1 MYWPFGS
8 FLLLPALPHVS
19 IPAVPVMKPAME
31 KQVTLLAGNLE
42 ADVAEAC
49 SRNNGLL
56 AFAADDSCPEF
67 HKSPP
72 GYAAPPCRMAR
83 QILLDSEVQFV
94 RKPRT
99 RRTLRPADSSRAQI
113 RYAATQFLLVVA
125 EEVVVRAI
133 RHENLLSHVSE
144 HQATSPGS
152 RTAVGVKA
160 LDESSF
166 G

>member
-1 MYWPFGS
+1 MHWPFAS
-8 FLLLPALPHVS
+8 FLLFPALPHVS
-19 IPAVPVMKPAME
+19 IPAVTAMKPAME

-72 GYAAPPCRMAR
+72 GNAAPPCGMAR
-83 QILLDSEVQFV
+83 QILLGSEVQFV
-94 RKPRT
+94 QKPRT
-99 RRTLRPADSSRAQI
+99 RRTLRPSDSSRAQI
-113 RYAATQFLLVVA
+113 RYASIQFLLVVA

-133 RHENLLSHVSE
+133 RHEDLLTHISGHP
-144 HQATSPGS
+144 ATSRGS
-152 RTAVGVKA
+152 RTPVGVKA